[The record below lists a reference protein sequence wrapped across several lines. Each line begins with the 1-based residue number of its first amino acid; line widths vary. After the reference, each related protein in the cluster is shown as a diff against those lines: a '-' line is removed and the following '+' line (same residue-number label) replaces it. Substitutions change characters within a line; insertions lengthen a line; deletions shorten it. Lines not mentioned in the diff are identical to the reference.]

1 MNENADP
8 SRTAPP
14 LPDVAVEV
22 VGLNKW
28 YGEFHVLRDINLKV
42 ARGERIVIC
51 GPSGGGKSTLLRC
64 VNRLEDWQQ
73 GRIIVDGIELTEDP
87 KQIVAVRRDVGM
99 VFQHFNLFPHLTV
112 LENCTLA
119 PMWVR
124 HMPKKEAE
132 ALAMNY
138 LARVKIPDQA
148 GKYPARLSGGQQQRV
163 AIARALCMNP
173 DIMLFDESRALCD
186 PVSAQRHYMQ
196 RRARDD
202 NRGRSAVRAGG
213 RGSRD
218 GFRHVVLHSQ
228 PVADAGFGEDVRGVL
243 RFGLDLLAKLTHVY
257 PQILHVARPAPNL
270 LHEKPVREDFTRMKY
285 ELPQDVIFLRRK
297 LHLLALDGDDAADEV
312 GGQIAALEK
321 RLAALLLEAVAQ
333 CGADARD
340 KLRDAERLCD
350 IIVRAKIQGLDLA
363 ALARSARQDDDRH
376 LRTAGTHAAYDVQTV
391 QIGKTQIEDRDFG
404 FGAGDERERLLGV
417 LGLDHLEAFSG

>member
-173 DIMLFDESRALCD
+173 DIMLFDEPTSALD
-186 PVSAQRHYMQ
+186 PEMVKEVLDTMVELASDGITMLVVSHEMGF
-196 RRARDD
+196 AR
-202 NRGRSAVRAGG
+202 
-213 RGSRD
+213 
-218 GFRHVVLHSQ
+218 Q
-228 PVADAGFGEDVRGVL
+228 VADRV
-243 RFGLDLLAKLTHVY
+243 
-257 PQILHVARPAPNL
+257 IL
-270 LHEKPVREDFTRMKY
+270 M
-285 ELPQDVIFLRRK
+285 
-297 LHLLALDGDDAADEV
+297 DE
-312 GGQIAALEK
+312 GQIVEIGAPKDFFAQSAA
-321 RLAALLLEAVAQ
+321 
-333 CGADARD
+333 
-340 KLRDAERLCD
+340 
-350 IIVRAKIQGLDLA
+350 
-363 ALARSARQDDDRH
+363 
-376 LRTAGTHAAYDVQTV
+376 
-391 QIGKTQIEDRDFG
+391 
-404 FGAGDERERLLGV
+404 
-417 LGLDHLEAFSG
+417 